1 MKKYFKKIFDILFVK
16 KEAMGYIE
24 KDNKKI
30 ANKTYKIIKNIGIL
44 LTAILV
50 AYILV
55 FVRIESIITALEKN
69 KDLEFSISKQGIEF
83 ISEEDMANDK
93 KKEEVIRKYTISDI
107 DIVTINAEK
116 IEDGLIEKN
125 KDIFNADK
133 NMLVITKGKV
143 YTYEN
148 NVLSKP
154 IDIREELKSED
165 GFDFVIYKND
175 IINFYKSYNLRIFL
189 FILIFLIT
197 FLAMIF
203 IIFILSIFAK
213 AIGHTVILILGM
225 IKVVNINTNIA
236 YNIVVYSLIPA
247 YIIWN
252 LVIIYSLS
260 FGLRKNI
267 ESLNRKYIL

>member
-16 KEAMGYIE
+16 KESMGYIE

-93 KKEEVIRKYTISDI
+93 KKEEIIRKYTISDI
-107 DIVTINAEK
+107 DIVTINTEK

-225 IKVVNINTNIA
+225 IKVVNIDTNIA

-260 FGLRKNI
+260 FGLSKNI

>member
-16 KEAMGYIE
+16 KESMGYIE
-24 KDNKKI
+24 KDNKQS
-30 ANKTYKIIKNIGIL
+30 ANQTYKIIKNIGIL

-83 ISEEDMANDK
+83 ISEGDMANDK
-93 KKEEVIRKYTISDI
+93 KTEEIIRKYTISDI
-107 DIVTINAEK
+107 DIVTINTEK

-125 KDIFNADK
+125 KDIFNTDK

-154 IDIREELKSED
+154 IDIREELKSEE

-260 FGLRKNI
+260 FGLSKNI

>member
-1 MKKYFKKIFDILFVK
+1 MKKYFNKIFDILFVK
-16 KEAMGYIE
+16 KESMDYIE

-154 IDIREELKSED
+154 IDIREELKAEE

-203 IIFILSIFAK
+203 IIFILSIFTK

-225 IKVVNINTNIA
+225 LKVVSINTNIA

>member
-16 KEAMGYIE
+16 KESMGYIE

-83 ISEEDMANDK
+83 ISEGDMANDK
-93 KKEEVIRKYTISDI
+93 KTEEIIRKYTISDI
-107 DIVTINAEK
+107 DIVTINTEK

-125 KDIFNADK
+125 KDIFNTDK

-154 IDIREELKSED
+154 IDIREELKSEE

-225 IKVVNINTNIA
+225 LKVVSINTNIA

-252 LVIIYSLS
+252 LVIIYSLN

>member
-16 KEAMGYIE
+16 KESMGYIE

-83 ISEEDMANDK
+83 ISEEDIANDK
-93 KKEEVIRKYTISDI
+93 KKEEIIRKYTISDI

-116 IEDGLIEKN
+116 IEDGMIEKN

-148 NVLSKP
+148 NVLSKE
-154 IDIREELKSED
+154 IDIREELKAEE

-225 IKVVNINTNIA
+225 IKVVNMDTNIS
-236 YNIVVYSLIPA
+236 YDIVVYSLIPA

-252 LVIIYSLS
+252 LFIIYSLS

>member
-16 KEAMGYIE
+16 KESMDYIE

-30 ANKTYKIIKNIGIL
+30 TNKTYKIIKNIGIL

-83 ISEEDMANDK
+83 ISEEDVANDK
-93 KKEEVIRKYTISDI
+93 KKEEIIRKYTISDI

-116 IEDGLIEKN
+116 IEDGMIEKN

-133 NMLVITKGKV
+133 NMLIITKGKV

-148 NVLSKP
+148 NVLSKG
-154 IDIREELKSED
+154 IDIREELKAEE

-225 IKVVNINTNIA
+225 LKVVSINTNIA

-252 LVIIYSLS
+252 LVIIYSLN

>member
-16 KEAMGYIE
+16 KESMGYIE

-107 DIVTINAEK
+107 DIVTINSEK

-143 YTYEN
+143 YTYDN

-225 IKVVNINTNIA
+225 IKVVNIDTNIA

-260 FGLRKNI
+260 FGLSKNI

>member
-1 MKKYFKKIFDILFVK
+1 MKEYFKKILNIAFVK
-16 KEAMGYIE
+16 DEAMEYIE
-24 KDNKKI
+24 KDNKKN

-83 ISEEDMANDK
+83 ISEEDMLNNE
-93 KKEEVIRKYTISDI
+93 KKEEVIKKYAISDI
-107 DIVTINAEK
+107 DIVTINTEK
-116 IEDGLIEKN
+116 IEDGMIEKN
-125 KDIFNADK
+125 REIFNTDK
-133 NMLVITKGKV
+133 NMLIITKGKV

-154 IDIREELKSED
+154 MDIREELKSEE
-165 GFDFVIYKND
+165 GFDYIIYKND

-225 IKVVNINTNIA
+225 IKVVSINTNIA
-236 YNIVVYSLIPA
+236 HNIVVYSLIPA
-247 YIIWN
+247 YIVWN
-252 LVIIYSLS
+252 LVIIYSLN

>member
-1 MKKYFKKIFDILFVK
+1 MKEYFKKILNIAFVK
-16 KEAMGYIE
+16 DEAMEYIE
-24 KDNKKI
+24 KDNKKN

-83 ISEEDMANDK
+83 ISEEDMLNNE
-93 KKEEVIRKYTISDI
+93 KKEEVIKKYAISDI
-107 DIVTINAEK
+107 DIVTINTEK
-116 IEDGLIEKN
+116 IEDGMIEKN
-125 KDIFNADK
+125 REIFNTDK
-133 NMLVITKGKV
+133 NMLIITKGKV

-154 IDIREELKSED
+154 MDIREELKSEE
-165 GFDFVIYKND
+165 GFDYIIYKND

-197 FLAMIF
+197 FLVMIF

-225 IKVVNINTNIA
+225 IKVVIINTNIA
-236 YNIVVYSLIPA
+236 HNIVVYSLIPA
-247 YIIWN
+247 YIVWN
-252 LVIIYSLS
+252 LVIIYSLN

>member
-1 MKKYFKKIFDILFVK
+1 MKEYFKKILNIAFVK
-16 KEAMGYIE
+16 DEAMGYIE

-83 ISEEDMANDK
+83 ISEENVANDK

-197 FLAMIF
+197 FLAVIF

-225 IKVVNINTNIA
+225 LKVVSINTNIA

-260 FGLRKNI
+260 FGLSKNI

>member
-16 KEAMGYIE
+16 KESMGYIE

-93 KKEEVIRKYTISDI
+93 KKEEIIRKYTISDI
-107 DIVTINAEK
+107 DIVTINSEK

-154 IDIREELKSED
+154 IDIREELKAEE
-165 GFDFVIYKND
+165 GFDFEIYKND

-225 IKVVNINTNIA
+225 LKVVSINTNIA

-260 FGLRKNI
+260 FGLSKNI

>member
-16 KEAMGYIE
+16 KESMGYIE

-83 ISEEDMANDK
+83 ISEEDVANDK

-116 IEDGLIEKN
+116 IEDGMIEKN

-133 NMLVITKGKV
+133 NMLIITKGKV

-148 NVLSKP
+148 NVLSKG
-154 IDIREELKSED
+154 IDIREELKSEE

-213 AIGHTVILILGM
+213 AIGYTVILILGM
-225 IKVVNINTNIA
+225 IKVVSINTNIA
-236 YNIVVYSLIPA
+236 HNIVVYSLIPA

-252 LVIIYSLS
+252 LVIIYSLN

>member
-16 KEAMGYIE
+16 KESMDYIE

-69 KDLEFSISKQGIEF
+69 KDLEFSISKQGVEF

-93 KKEEVIRKYTISDI
+93 KKEEIIRKYTISDI
-107 DIVTINAEK
+107 DIVTINTEK

-225 IKVVNINTNIA
+225 IKVVNIDTNIA

-260 FGLRKNI
+260 FGLSKNI

>member
-16 KEAMGYIE
+16 KESMGYIE

-83 ISEEDMANDK
+83 ISEEDVANDK
-93 KKEEVIRKYTISDI
+93 KKEEIIRKYTISDI
-107 DIVTINAEK
+107 DIVTINTEK

-175 IINFYKSYNLRIFL
+175 IINFYKSYNLRIFF

-225 IKVVNINTNIA
+225 IKVVNIDTNIA

-247 YIIWN
+247 YIVWN
-252 LVIIYSLS
+252 LVIIYSLN

>member
-16 KEAMGYIE
+16 KESMGYIE

-107 DIVTINAEK
+107 DIVTINTEK

-225 IKVVNINTNIA
+225 IKVVNIDTNIA

-260 FGLRKNI
+260 FGLSKNI

>member
-1 MKKYFKKIFDILFVK
+1 MKEYFEKILNIAFVK
-16 KEAMGYIE
+16 DEAMEYIE
-24 KDNKKI
+24 KDNKKN

-83 ISEEDMANDK
+83 ISEEDMLNNE
-93 KKEEVIRKYTISDI
+93 KKEEVIKKYAISDI
-107 DIVTINAEK
+107 DIVTINTEK
-116 IEDGLIEKN
+116 IEDGMIEKN
-125 KDIFNADK
+125 KEIFNTDK
-133 NMLVITKGKV
+133 NMLIITKGKV

-154 IDIREELKSED
+154 MDIREELKSEE
-165 GFDFVIYKND
+165 GFDYIIYKND

-203 IIFILSIFAK
+203 VIFILSIFAK

-225 IKVVNINTNIA
+225 IKVVSINTNIA
-236 YNIVVYSLIPA
+236 HNIVVYSLIPA
-247 YIIWN
+247 YIVWN
-252 LVIIYSLS
+252 LVIIYSLN

>member
-16 KEAMGYIE
+16 KESMGYIE

-83 ISEEDMANDK
+83 ISEGDMANDK
-93 KKEEVIRKYTISDI
+93 KTEEIIRKYTISDI
-107 DIVTINAEK
+107 DIVTINTEK

-125 KDIFNADK
+125 KDIFNTDK

-154 IDIREELKSED
+154 IDIREELKAED

-260 FGLRKNI
+260 FGLSKNI

>member
-1 MKKYFKKIFDILFVK
+1 MKEYFKKILNIAFVK
-16 KEAMGYIE
+16 DEAMDYIE
-24 KDNKKI
+24 KDNRKI

-83 ISEEDMANDK
+83 ISEEDMLNNE
-93 KKEEVIRKYTISDI
+93 KKEEVIKKYTISDI
-107 DIVTINAEK
+107 DIVTINSEK

-154 IDIREELKSED
+154 IDIREELKSEE

-260 FGLRKNI
+260 FGLSKNI

>member
-16 KEAMGYIE
+16 KESMGYIE

-107 DIVTINAEK
+107 DIVTINSEK

-125 KDIFNADK
+125 KDIFNTDK

-154 IDIREELKSED
+154 IDIREELKSEE

-260 FGLRKNI
+260 FGLSKNI
-267 ESLNRKYIL
+267 ESLNRTYIL

>member
-16 KEAMGYIE
+16 KESMDYIE

-225 IKVVNINTNIA
+225 LKVVSINTNIA

-260 FGLRKNI
+260 FGLSKNI

>member
-16 KEAMGYIE
+16 KESMDYIE

-30 ANKTYKIIKNIGIL
+30 TNKTYKIIKNIGIL

-83 ISEEDMANDK
+83 ISEEDVANDK
-93 KKEEVIRKYTISDI
+93 KKEEIIRKYTISDI

-116 IEDGLIEKN
+116 IEDGMIEKN

-133 NMLVITKGKV
+133 NMLIITKGKV

-154 IDIREELKSED
+154 IDIREELKAEE

-225 IKVVNINTNIA
+225 LKVVSINTNIA

-252 LVIIYSLS
+252 LVIIYSLG

>member
-16 KEAMGYIE
+16 KESMDYIE

-83 ISEEDMANDK
+83 ISEEDVANDK
-93 KKEEVIRKYTISDI
+93 KKEEIIRKYTISDI

-116 IEDGLIEKN
+116 IENGLIEKN

-225 IKVVNINTNIA
+225 LKVVSINTNIA

>member
-16 KEAMGYIE
+16 KESMDYIE
-24 KDNKKI
+24 KDNRKI

-83 ISEEDMANDK
+83 ISEEDVANDK

-225 IKVVNINTNIA
+225 LKVVSVNTNIA

>member
-1 MKKYFKKIFDILFVK
+1 MKKYFNKIFDILFVK
-16 KEAMGYIE
+16 KESMDYIE

-116 IEDGLIEKN
+116 IEDGMIEKN

-133 NMLVITKGKV
+133 NMLIITKGKV

-225 IKVVNINTNIA
+225 LKVVSINTNIA

>member
-16 KEAMGYIE
+16 KESMDYIE
-24 KDNKKI
+24 KDNRKI

-83 ISEEDMANDK
+83 ISEEDVANDK

-116 IEDGLIEKN
+116 IEDGMIEKN

-133 NMLVITKGKV
+133 NMLIITKGKV

-154 IDIREELKSED
+154 IDIREELKAEE

-225 IKVVNINTNIA
+225 LKVVSINTNIA

>member
-16 KEAMGYIE
+16 KESMDYIE

-55 FVRIESIITALEKN
+55 FVRIESIIIALEKN

-93 KKEEVIRKYTISDI
+93 KKEEIIRKYTISDI

-133 NMLVITKGKV
+133 NMLIITKGKV

-225 IKVVNINTNIA
+225 LKVVNINTNIA

>member
-16 KEAMGYIE
+16 KESMGYIE

-107 DIVTINAEK
+107 DIVTINSEK

-189 FILIFLIT
+189 FIIIFLIT

-203 IIFILSIFAK
+203 IIFILLIFAK

-225 IKVVNINTNIA
+225 IKVVNIDTNIA

-260 FGLRKNI
+260 FGLSKNI

>member
-16 KEAMGYIE
+16 KESMDYIE

-93 KKEEVIRKYTISDI
+93 KKEEIIRKYTISDI

-225 IKVVNINTNIA
+225 IKIVNINTNIA

-260 FGLRKNI
+260 FGLSKNI

>member
-16 KEAMGYIE
+16 KESMDYIE

-30 ANKTYKIIKNIGIL
+30 TNKTYKIIKNIGIL

-83 ISEEDMANDK
+83 ISEEDVANDK
-93 KKEEVIRKYTISDI
+93 KKEEIIRKYTISDI

-116 IEDGLIEKN
+116 IEDGMIEKN

-133 NMLVITKGKV
+133 NMLIITKGKV

-154 IDIREELKSED
+154 IDIREELKAEE

-225 IKVVNINTNIA
+225 LKVVSINTNIA

-260 FGLRKNI
+260 FGLSKNI

>member
-1 MKKYFKKIFDILFVK
+1 MKEYFKKILNIAFVK
-16 KEAMGYIE
+16 DEAMDYIE
-24 KDNKKI
+24 KDNRKI

-83 ISEEDMANDK
+83 ISEEDVANDK

-116 IEDGLIEKN
+116 IEDGMIEKN

-133 NMLVITKGKV
+133 NMLIITKGKV

-148 NVLSKP
+148 NVLSKG
-154 IDIREELKSED
+154 IDIREELKAEE

-213 AIGHTVILILGM
+213 AIGYTVILILGM
-225 IKVVNINTNIA
+225 LKVVSINTNIA

>member
-1 MKKYFKKIFDILFVK
+1 MKEYFKKILNIAFVK
-16 KEAMGYIE
+16 DEAMDYIE
-24 KDNKKI
+24 KDNRKI

-55 FVRIESIITALEKN
+55 FVRIESIMTALEKN

-83 ISEEDMANDK
+83 ISEEDVANDK

-116 IEDGLIEKN
+116 IEDGMIEKN

-133 NMLVITKGKV
+133 NMLIITKGKV

-148 NVLSKP
+148 NVLSKG
-154 IDIREELKSED
+154 IDIREELKSEE

-213 AIGHTVILILGM
+213 AIGYTVILILGM
-225 IKVVNINTNIA
+225 IKIVSINTNIA
-236 YNIVVYSLIPA
+236 HNIVVYSLIPA

-252 LVIIYSLS
+252 LVIIYSLN
-260 FGLRKNI
+260 FGLKKNI

>member
-16 KEAMGYIE
+16 KESMGYIE

-83 ISEEDMANDK
+83 ISEGDMANDK
-93 KKEEVIRKYTISDI
+93 KTEEIIRKYTISDI
-107 DIVTINAEK
+107 DIVTINSEK

-154 IDIREELKSED
+154 IDIREELKSEE

-260 FGLRKNI
+260 FGLSKNI

>member
-16 KEAMGYIE
+16 KESMDYIE

-93 KKEEVIRKYTISDI
+93 KKEEIIRKYTISDI

-154 IDIREELKSED
+154 IDIREELKAEE

-225 IKVVNINTNIA
+225 LKVVSINTNIA

>member
-16 KEAMGYIE
+16 KESMDYIE

-83 ISEEDMANDK
+83 ISEENVANDK

-225 IKVVNINTNIA
+225 LKVVSINTNIA

-260 FGLRKNI
+260 FGLSKNI

>member
-1 MKKYFKKIFDILFVK
+1 MKEYFKKILNIAFVK
-16 KEAMGYIE
+16 EESMEYIE
-24 KDNKKI
+24 KDNKKN

-83 ISEEDMANDK
+83 ISEEDMLNNE
-93 KKEEVIRKYTISDI
+93 KKEEVIKKYTISDI
-107 DIVTINAEK
+107 DIVTINTEK
-116 IEDGLIEKN
+116 IEDGMIEKN
-125 KDIFNADK
+125 KEIFNTDK
-133 NMLVITKGKV
+133 NMLIITKGKV

-154 IDIREELKSED
+154 MDIREELKSEE
-165 GFDFVIYKND
+165 GFDYIIYKND

-225 IKVVNINTNIA
+225 IKVVSINTNIA
-236 YNIVVYSLIPA
+236 HNIVVYSLIPA
-247 YIIWN
+247 YIVWN
-252 LVIIYSLS
+252 LVIIYSLN

>member
-1 MKKYFKKIFDILFVK
+1 MKEYFKKILNIAFVK
-16 KEAMGYIE
+16 DEAMDYIE
-24 KDNKKI
+24 KDNRKI

-83 ISEEDMANDK
+83 ISEEDVANDK

-116 IEDGLIEKN
+116 IEDGMIEKN
-125 KDIFNADK
+125 REIFNTDK
-133 NMLVITKGKV
+133 NMLIITKGKV

-154 IDIREELKSED
+154 MDIREELKSEE

-213 AIGHTVILILGM
+213 AIGYTVILILGM
-225 IKVVNINTNIA
+225 IKVVSINTNIA
-236 YNIVVYSLIPA
+236 HNIVVYSLIPT

-252 LVIIYSLS
+252 LVIIYSLN

>member
-1 MKKYFKKIFDILFVK
+1 MKKYFKKIFDILFIK
-16 KEAMGYIE
+16 KESMGYIE

-154 IDIREELKSED
+154 IDIREELKAED

-225 IKVVNINTNIA
+225 LKVVSINTNIA

-252 LVIIYSLS
+252 LVIIYSLN

>member
-1 MKKYFKKIFDILFVK
+1 MKEYFKKILNIAFVK
-16 KEAMGYIE
+16 DEAMEYIE
-24 KDNKKI
+24 KDNKKN

-83 ISEEDMANDK
+83 ISEEDMLNNE
-93 KKEEVIRKYTISDI
+93 KKEEVIKKYAISDI
-107 DIVTINAEK
+107 DIVTINTEK
-116 IEDGLIEKN
+116 IEDGMIEKN
-125 KDIFNADK
+125 REIFNTDK
-133 NMLVITKGKV
+133 NMLIITKGKV

-154 IDIREELKSED
+154 MDIREELKSEE
-165 GFDFVIYKND
+165 GFDYIIYKND

-213 AIGHTVILILGM
+213 AIGYTVILILGM
-225 IKVVNINTNIA
+225 IKVVSINTNIA
-236 YNIVVYSLIPA
+236 HNIVVYSLIPA

-252 LVIIYSLS
+252 LVIIYSLNL
-260 FGLRKNI
+260 GLRKNI

>member
-16 KEAMGYIE
+16 KESMDYIE
-24 KDNKKI
+24 KDNRKI

-83 ISEEDMANDK
+83 ISEEDVANDK

-116 IEDGLIEKN
+116 IEDGMIEKN

-133 NMLVITKGKV
+133 NMLIITKGKV

-148 NVLSKP
+148 NVLSKG
-154 IDIREELKSED
+154 IDIREELKSEE

-225 IKVVNINTNIA
+225 LKVVSININIA